1 MLMAVA
7 CSSQDSPKGIIDQQ
21 KMVDIM
27 IDIHLAEAAVQDLR
41 LPHDSASK
49 VYAVQEKYI
58 FKKHGVSDTVFLDS
72 YNYYVKHPDQLELV
86 YAAVIDTLSLRQV
99 LLRES
104 GGE

>member
-1 MLMAVA
+1 MLVAIA
-7 CSSQDSPKGIIDQQ
+7 CSSKDSPKGIIDQE

-27 IDIHLAEAAVQDLR
+27 IDIHLAEAAVQEMR
-41 LPHDSASK
+41 LQKDSAAK

-58 FKKHGVSDTVFLDS
+58 FKKHNVSDTVFLVS
-72 YNYYVKHPDQLELV
+72 YNYYVEHPEQLELI

-104 GGE
+104 AGE